1 VLVNLEMERIALL
14 ADRLHLPQ
22 LATALPILAEEAARK
37 EQSYSEFLL
46 RLLEE
51 EVRAA
56 DIRAQEMMLRLAS
69 FPFRRTLEDFDF
81 SFQPSVSQKQLREFA
96 GCAYVERAENVIL
109 LGPPGVGKTHLAVAL
124 GLSAIA
130 KRLHVKFTTV
140 AAMVATLS
148 QALKAGSYPARLRTY
163 LRPSVLILDEI
174 GFLPLEAGQA
184 SLLFEVISRRYER
197 GSIILTSNKSYGE
210 WAEIFSGDE
219 VIATAMLDRLLHHA
233 TTITIKGQSY
243 RLKDKQRA
251 GLVARRKENEENE

>member
-1 VLVNLEMERIALL
+1 VNLELERIALL

-22 LATALPILAEEAARK
+22 LSHSLPLLAEEAAKK

-46 RLLEE
+46 GLLEE

-56 DIRAQEMMLRLAS
+56 DLRAQEMMLRLAS

-81 SFQPSVSQKQLREFA
+81 TFQPSVSQKQLRELA
-96 GCAYVERAENVIL
+96 GCAYVQRAENVIL

-124 GLSAIA
+124 GLAAIQR
-130 KRLHVKFTTV
+130 RLHVKFTTV
-140 AAMVATLS
+140 AAMVANLS
-148 QALKAGSYPARLRTY
+148 QALKAGTYAPRLRTY

-197 GSIILTSNKSYGE
+197 GSIILTSNKSYAE

-233 TTITIKGQSY
+233 TTISIKGESY
-243 RLKDKQRA
+243 RLKDKRRA
-251 GLVARRKENEENE
+251 GLIGKRKEKEESE

>member
-37 EQSYSEFLL
+37 EKSYSEFLL
-46 RLLEE
+46 GLLEE

-69 FPFRRTLEDFDF
+69 FPFRRTLDDFDF
-81 SFQPSVSQKQLREFA
+81 SFQPSVSQKQLREFS

-124 GLSAIA
+124 GLSAIN

-140 AAMVATLS
+140 AAMVANLS
-148 QALKAGSYPARLRTY
+148 QALKAGAYPARLRTY

-251 GLVARRKENEENE
+251 GLVARRKEKEENE